1 MKKINYFVMTL
12 LVIPLLFGCA
22 ANQDNEATDKRDN
35 NDVEIQNVRNEDN
48 DFDLN
53 NNNGEQMDVADEA
66 ADHISKLEEVQTAN
80 VIVTNRNA
88 YVAVTLRN
96 GAKGEVTDRLEN
108 RIADQVRKTDS
119 DIQNVFVSSNPDFV
133 QRMNDYGDKINNGD
147 PIEGFFEEFNEMVR
161 RVFPNAR

>member
-1 MKKINYFVMTL
+1 
-12 LVIPLLFGCA
+12 
-22 ANQDNEATDKRDN
+22 
-35 NDVEIQNVRNEDN
+35 
-48 DFDLN
+48 
-53 NNNGEQMDVADEA
+53 MDVADEA

>member
-1 MKKINYFVMTL
+1 MKKIKYFVMTL
-12 LVIPLLFGCA
+12 LAVPLLFGCA

-66 ADHISKLEEVQTAN
+66 ADQISKLEEVQTAN